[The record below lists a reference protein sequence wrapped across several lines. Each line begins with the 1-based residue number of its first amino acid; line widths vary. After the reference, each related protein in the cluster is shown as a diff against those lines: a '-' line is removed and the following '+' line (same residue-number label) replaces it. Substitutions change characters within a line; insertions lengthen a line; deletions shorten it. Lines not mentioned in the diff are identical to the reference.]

1 MIEITKV
8 SDFAK
13 KAYNDAN
20 CVYGD
25 GQDYMVHVDMVVNTL
40 IKHIPIFN
48 NLDDAQNTIAAA
60 YCHDLVED
68 AKLSYNN
75 ILEIS
80 NKDVADIVLA
90 VTDVNEAN
98 RLLRHLNTM
107 GRTVKDYRAIILK
120 LCDIYA
126 NASYS
131 KEHGSSMY
139 AKYVEEYQ
147 YRRPIF
153 KKALNWYPDK
163 INPYHLIQFWLELD
177 KIHWGDKA
185 IIYNSNNTVTL
196 L

>member
-1 MIEITKV
+1 MDITKI
-8 SDFAK
+8 SEFAR

-20 CVYGD
+20 CEYD
-25 GQDYMVHVDMVVNTL
+25 GKEYFTHIDIVAMVVTKHISIFNTL
-40 IKHIPIFN
+40 K
-48 NLDDAQNTIAAA
+48 DAEDTLAAA
-60 YCHDLVED
+60 YCHDLIED

-75 ILEIS
+75 ILDAS
-80 NKDVADIVLA
+80 SKDVADIVLA

-131 KEHGSSMY
+131 KEHGNSMY
-139 AKYVEEYQ
+139 KKYVEEYA

-153 KKALNWYPDK
+153 KKALNWYPDN
-163 INPYHLIQFWLELD
+163 INAYELAQFWVELD

-185 IIYNSNNTVTL
+185 IIYNGNDTVTL

>member
-1 MIEITKV
+1 MEILKV

-20 CVYGD
+20 CEYN
-25 GQDYMVHVDMVVNTL
+25 GQDYFVHIENVVSVLTKNIQIFNSLEDATNTL
-40 IKHIPIFN
+40 G
-48 NLDDAQNTIAAA
+48 AA
-60 YCHDLVED
+60 YCHDLIED

-75 ILEIS
+75 ILDAS

-107 GRTVKDYRAIILK
+107 GKTVKDYRAIILK

-131 KEHGSSMY
+131 KANGGSMY
-139 AKYVEEYQ
+139 AKYIEEYQ

-153 KKALNWYPDK
+153 KKALNWYSDK
-163 INPYHLIQFWLELD
+163 INPYHLAQLWLELD

>member
-1 MIEITKV
+1 MVLTKIYE
-8 SDFAK
+8 FAK
-13 KAYNDAN
+13 KAYADAN
-20 CVYGD
+20 CEYD
-25 GQDYMVHVDMVVNTL
+25 GKEYMIHVELVANAVS
-40 IKHIPIFN
+40 KHVPIFN
-48 NLDDAQNTIAAA
+48 NVIDVQNTLAAA
-60 YCHDLVED
+60 YCHDLIED

-75 ILEIS
+75 ILEAT

-90 VTDVNEAN
+90 VTDINEAN

-107 GRTVKDYRAIILK
+107 GKTVKDYRAIILK

-139 AKYVEEYQ
+139 KKYVEEYA

-153 KKALNWYPDK
+153 KKALNWYPDS
-163 INPYHLIQFWLELD
+163 INTYELTQFWMELD

-185 IIYNSNNTVTL
+185 IIYNGNDTVTL